1 MAVSSLVPV
10 LSKDGFQLLE
20 SLGTLGPYTPALADQ
35 LSAGLRKRGVAPE
48 LVAAILTQLEL
59 REAARVKF
67 GDFARGM
74 LFTRD
79 GLEQAT
85 RLPVAA
91 VHAGRFRD
99 AGCHKV
105 ADLGC
110 GLGTESLALAGL
122 GLLVTAFELDEAT
135 AAAALMNLRAYPE
148 AQVTQADILELDW
161 EQLRTQG
168 VDGAFADPARRDASG
183 RRLQPESWKPPLS
196 RILAWQDEIPRGN
209 LGVKIAP
216 GINYQALPAQSE
228 TQWISVGG
236 ELVEAGIWLGDL
248 IRQQGRSAL
257 LMDKHGKIVTV
268 LHDETAAP
276 CNAPAKL
283 SETIATE
290 DELGEWIFE
299 PDDAII
305 RAGLLAQ
312 VADKS
317 YTKTVSRQIAYL
329 TRTSAPEVAEMK
341 LGGWFKV
348 LEVLPL
354 DEKKIRTA
362 LKTRPLRSLEIKKRG
377 ADVSPAQLRRK
388 LLTTTEKNG
397 EDLTLIATRLGSRHR
412 AILCRRRTEI

>member
-1 MAVSSLVPV
+1 MAENSLVP
-10 LSKDGFQLLE
+10 LLHKEGFQLLE
-20 SLGTLGPYTPALADQ
+20 SLGTLGPYTSTLADK
-35 LSAGLRKRGVAPE
+35 LSAGLRKRGVAPA

-59 REAARVKF
+59 REAARAKF

-99 AGCHKV
+99 AGCHQI

-122 GLLVTAFELDEAT
+122 GMLVMAFELDEAT
-135 AAAALMNLRAYPE
+135 AAAALLNLRAYPE
-148 AQVTQADILELDW
+148 ARVTQADILELDW
-161 EQLRTQG
+161 GQLRAEG

-196 RILAWQDEIPRGN
+196 RILTWQDEIPHGN
-209 LGVKIAP
+209 LGIKIAP
-216 GINYQALPAQSE
+216 GINYQVLPAQSE

-248 IRQQGRSAL
+248 IRQRGRSAL
-257 LMDKHGKIVTV
+257 LMDNNGKIVVT

-276 CNAPAKL
+276 CNTPARL

-290 DELGEWIFE
+290 DELGKWIFE

-312 VADKS
+312 TAEQT
-317 YTKTVSRQIAYL
+317 YTKTVSEKIAYL
-329 TRTSAPEVAEMK
+329 TRDSDPKVTDTK
-341 LGGWFKV
+341 LGSWFET
-348 LEVLPL
+348 LEVIPL
-354 DEKKIRTA
+354 DEKKIRA
-362 LKTRPLRSLEIKKRG
+362 VLKTRPIRSLEIKKRG

-388 LLTTTEKNG
+388 VLTKTMKDG
-397 EDLTLIATRLGSRHR
+397 EDLTLIVTRLGRRHR
-412 AILCRRRTEI
+412 AILCRRHTEI

>member
-1 MAVSSLVPV
+1 M
-10 LSKDGFQLLE
+10 
-20 SLGTLGPYTPALADQ
+20 
-35 LSAGLRKRGVAPE
+35 
-48 LVAAILTQLEL
+48 
-59 REAARVKF
+59 
-67 GDFARGM
+67 
-74 LFTRD
+74 
-79 GLEQAT
+79 
-85 RLPVAA
+85 
-91 VHAGRFRD
+91 
-99 AGCHKV
+99 
-105 ADLGC
+105 
-110 GLGTESLALAGL
+110 ALAGL

-161 EQLRTQG
+161 EQLRTEG

-228 TQWISVGG
+228 AQWISVGG

-412 AILCRRRTEI
+412 AILCRRCTEI